1 MKHLELSQDPQI
13 SFVKASWMDRPEPMS
28 NSQATILSSCRGA
41 LSGDPKEPILQP
53 WKDGKRQWD
62 LTSQTEKREAG
73 GNVGRRRKHCFKAHK
88 ITANRTAQDE
98 HWLLPKLCRFVQIL
112 CKFTTQ
118 RWQGAVADSL
128 APEPPVSQPQPP
140 LGNGGAVTLRAARRE
155 GRGLPYPSFLP
166 HLPSGGTLPK
176 VRPFKQPLTPGFCLD
191 CQLRDSH

>member
-1 MKHLELSQDPQI
+1 
-13 SFVKASWMDRPEPMS
+13 MDRPEPMS

-41 LSGDPKEPILQP
+41 LSGDPKEPILLP

-112 CKFTTQ
+112 CKFPTQ
-118 RWQGAVADSL
+118 RWQGALADSL
-128 APEPPVSQPQPP
+128 APEPPCQSASASLREWRSCHSQGSQK
-140 LGNGGAVTLRAARRE
+140 GGARSALSQ
-155 GRGLPYPSFLP
+155 LPATSL
-166 HLPSGGTLPK
+166 LWGTLPK